1 MLPNQDLPETSSAS
15 KEPAVAKVSA
25 AQIYSIMTKGQRNLT
40 EEQRAAVE
48 DASVAFPSLVV
59 AGAGSGKTE
68 LMAVRVLWLV
78 ANGFAAPNE
87 ILGLT
92 FTRKA
97 ASELNKRIFDNLL
110 KLRSSELWPA
120 EVEFDFLP
128 PNVSTY
134 NSYANNIFRDSALSL
149 GFEPD
154 APLLSDAG
162 AYLLAKETVLKYG
175 TLVNPGL
182 ADADY
187 KIDTLVGAVQKL
199 AAEMTDHLATAEQI
213 EAQVEKVLDSMSGL
227 EKSAGKGDFAE
238 YSYMAANRAK
248 VQNTPLVARLAEAYQ
263 AEKRRQG
270 FVDYSDQVALAELA
284 VRTLPEVLEAE
295 RAKYKFILLDEYQDT
310 SFLQTRLL
318 TGLFKRKPV
327 YAVGDPNQS
336 IYGWRGASAT
346 NLSEFGNDFGSGLG
360 VGDFAATQF
369 MLSTSWRNPSKV
381 LELANH
387 LAKPLAASAGELK
400 LVTLQTRDNA
410 GQGQVDAQF
419 FDSSLIEAA
428 EIAEWFKAK
437 MAAEGPSATAALL
450 MRSRTQMPTFVEQLE
465 ARGLEVEVVGLGGLL
480 EMPEVVDLVAALKV
494 LARPDA
500 GSELIRLLSGPRWRI
515 GVSDIAGLH
524 RYAKS
529 IAKKL
534 KYEYDEDFGAD
545 GTASLVDALD
555 IIADSP
561 SETAAGITD
570 VGFARLKNA
579 GQVFRQMRQLLGLN
593 LSELVTAVS
602 TELWLDIEVM
612 SHPNRKNPMAHLNAF
627 SNVVANYVAGTNY
640 SSINTFLDWLDF
652 ADGREKFEVPSV
664 TPESGVIQVMTVHAS
679 KGLEWDF
686 VAVCNLVERSFPST
700 NAKDGH
706 GWLKESKLPYPLRGD
721 SASLPVWHY
730 ELPADQKA
738 SNSAFKNFVEDCKS
752 HQIIEE
758 TRLVYVAVTRP
769 KQALLLTGA
778 AWKPGVVNPVAPSIF
793 LQAANQVLPV
803 KGFEPAAGFDD
814 EPWAAWVS
822 SEAPGELGS
831 KSQEWPIDP
840 LSTKSRTLLTRAAT
854 DTLAAI
860 ESATTIERADEL
872 NAQIKLL
879 IDEREKLRQQSKSV
893 DLPMR
898 VPASRFK
905 DFILKTG
912 EVAESYRRPMPSEP
926 YAATRTGTLFH
937 NWIEA
942 SYSNASI
949 SVPFEELDNLDL
961 ENIELDADAE
971 DLTEAKLDF
980 LKANF
985 AKSEWADQTPIAV
998 EIEVQL
1004 THGINTFICKLDAVF
1019 ETENGVEIVD
1029 WKTGKPPKD
1038 EAELDERSMQLALYK
1053 MAYST
1058 YSKLKPGAKAI
1069 EPSDISVA
1077 FYYVADN
1084 KVIRPTSV
1092 LDEAEIFDLFE
1103 QKVVKP
1109 AVAQTR

>member
-1 MLPNQDLPETSSAS
+1 MSPNQNILP
-15 KEPAVAKVSA
+15 AKVSA
-25 AQIYSIMTKGQRNLT
+25 AQIYSIMTKGSRKLT

-48 DASVAFPSLVV
+48 DASVITPSLVV

-78 ANGFAAPNE
+78 SNGYAAPNE

-110 KLRSSELWPA
+110 ALRASDLWPA
-120 EVEFDFLP
+120 ELDFDFLP

-134 NSYANNIFRDSALSL
+134 NSYANTIFRESALAL
-149 GFEPD
+149 GYEPE
-154 APLLSDAG
+154 APLLTDAG
-162 AYLLAKETVLKYG
+162 AYLLAKDTVLKYG
-175 TLVNPGL
+175 TEVIPEL

-199 AAEMTDHLATAEQI
+199 AAEMTDHMASADQI
-213 EAQVEKVLDSMSGL
+213 ETEITKVLESMTGL
-227 EKSAGKGDFAE
+227 EQKAGKGNYEE
-238 YSYMAANRAK
+238 YGYTTKNRAA

-263 AEKRRQG
+263 VAKRRQG

-284 VRTLPEVLEAE
+284 VRTIAEVRESE
-295 RAKYKFILLDEYQDT
+295 QAKYKFILLDEYQDT

-318 TGLFKRKPV
+318 TGLFRRKAV

-346 NLSEFGNDFGSGLG
+346 NLTEFGNDFGTGLG
-360 VGDFAATQF
+360 VGDFAADQF

-387 LAKPLAASAGELK
+387 LAKPLAATAKDLK
-400 LVTLQTRDNA
+400 LVTLQSRDNA
-410 GQGQVDAQF
+410 GLGEVNAQF
-419 FDSSLIEAA
+419 FNSSLIEAA
-428 EIAEWFKAK
+428 EIAEWFKTK
-437 MAAEGPSATAALL
+437 MAAEGPTATAALL

-480 EMPEVVDLVAALKV
+480 EMPEVVDLVSALKV

-529 IAKKL
+529 VAKAL

-545 GTASLVDALD
+545 GSASLVDALD

-561 SETAAGITD
+561 SDTAAGITD
-570 VGFARLKNA
+570 IGFARLKNA
-579 GQVFRQMRQLLGLN
+579 AKVLRQMRQLLGLN
-593 LSELVTAVS
+593 LSELVTAVCS
-602 TELWLDIEVM
+602 ELWLDIEVM
-612 SHPNRKNPMAHLNAF
+612 SHPNRKHPMAHLNAF
-627 SNVVANYVAGTNY
+627 NNVVANYVSGTNY
-640 SSINTFLDWLDF
+640 SSLSSFLDWLDF
-652 ADGREKFEVPSV
+652 ADGREKFDVPSV

-700 NAKDGH
+700 VARDGH

-721 SASLPVWHY
+721 CASLPVWHY
-730 ELPADQKA
+730 EDPIDQKA
-738 SNSAFKNFVEDCKS
+738 ADASVKSFIEACKS
-752 HQIIEE
+752 HQILEE

-769 KQALLLTGA
+769 KKALMLTGA
-778 AWKPGVVNPVAPSIF
+778 AWKPAVANSVDPSIF
-793 LQAANQVLPV
+793 LQATHELISV
-803 KGFEPAAGFDD
+803 KGFESAAGFDD
-814 EPWAAWVS
+814 SPWLSWVTG
-822 SEAPGELGS
+822 EAPADLGG
-831 KSQEWPIDP
+831 KLQQWPIDP
-840 LSTKSRTLLTRAAT
+840 LSTKSRTLLTRAAN

-860 ESATTIERADEL
+860 ENSSSIAELDEL
-872 NAQIKLL
+872 NQQIDLL
-879 IDEREKLRQQSKSV
+879 IAERERLRQEAKTV
-893 DLPMR
+893 DLPVR

-905 DFILKTG
+905 DFIHKTAD
-912 EVAESYRRPMPSEP
+912 VAEAYRRPMPSEP

-942 SYSNASI
+942 SYANTSI
-949 SVPFEELDNLDL
+949 SVPFEELDDLDL
-961 ENIELDADAE
+961 ENIELDVDVE
-971 DLTEAKLDF
+971 DLTAAKLDF

-985 AKSEWADQTPIAV
+985 AQSEWVNQTPLAV

-1019 ETENGVEIVD
+1019 ETATGVEIVD

-1038 EAELDERSMQLALYK
+1038 DAELEERSMQLALYK
-1053 MAYST
+1053 MAYSS
-1058 YSKLKPGAKAI
+1058 YSKTKPGAKAI

-1092 LDEAEIFDLFE
+1092 LNESEIFEMFDA
-1103 QKVVKP
+1103 KVVKP
-1109 AVAQTR
+1109 ALGAN

>member
-1 MLPNQDLPETSSAS
+1 MLPNQNAG
-15 KEPAVAKVSA
+15 VAAVSA
-25 AQIYSIMTKGQRNLT
+25 AQIYSIMTDGKRNLT

-48 DASVAFPSLVV
+48 DASVVTPSLVV

-78 ANGFAAPNE
+78 ANSYAAPNE

-97 ASELNKRIFDNLL
+97 ASELNKRIFENLL
-110 KLRSSELWPA
+110 KLRDSKLWP
-120 EVEFDFLP
+120 EGVDFDFLP

-134 NSYANNIFRDSALSL
+134 NSYANTIFRDSALSL
-149 GFEPD
+149 GYEPE
-154 APLLSDAG
+154 APLLTDAG
-162 AYLLAKETVLKYG
+162 AYLLAKETILKYG
-175 TLVNPGL
+175 STVEPGL

-187 KIDTLVGAVQKL
+187 KIDTLVAAVQKL
-199 AAEMTDHLATAEQI
+199 AAEMTDHLATAAAVED
-213 EAQVEKVLDSMSGL
+213 QVNSALESMTGL
-227 EKSAGKGDFAE
+227 EKVAGKGNYEEFA
-238 YSYMAANRAK
+238 YTIANRAK
-248 VQNTPLVARLAEAYQ
+248 IQNTPLVARLAEAYQ
-263 AEKRRQG
+263 AEKRSQG

-284 VRTLPEVLEAE
+284 VRTIPEVLETE
-295 RAKYKFILLDEYQDT
+295 RSKYKFILLDEYQDT

-318 TGLFKRKPV
+318 TGLFNRKAV

-346 NLSEFGNDFGSGLG
+346 NLSEFGNDFGTGLG

-369 MLSTSWRNPSKV
+369 MLSTSWRNPSQV

-387 LAKPLAASAGELK
+387 LAKPLAATAGELQ
-400 LVTLQTRDNA
+400 LVTLQSRENA
-410 GQGQVDAQF
+410 GRGLVEAQY

-428 EIAEWFKAK
+428 QIAEWFKAK
-437 MAAEGPSATAALL
+437 MSAQGPTATAALL

-480 EMPEVVDLVAALKV
+480 EMPEVVDLVSALKV

-500 GSELIRLLSGPRWRI
+500 GSELIRLLTGPRWRI

-529 IAKKL
+529 VAKQL

-561 SETAAGITD
+561 SESAAGITEL
-570 VGFARLKNA
+570 GFTRLKNA
-579 GQVFRQMRQLLGLN
+579 AKTLRQMRQLLGLN

-602 TELWLDIEVM
+602 AELWLDIEVM

-652 ADGREKFEVPSV
+652 ADGREKFDLPSV

-686 VAVCNLVERSFPST
+686 VAVCNLVDRSFPST
-700 NAKDGH
+700 NAKDGN

-721 SASLPVWHY
+721 SSSLPVWRY
-730 ELPADQKA
+730 QNAADQKA
-738 SNSAFKNFVEDCKS
+738 SNEAFKAFVEDCKN
-752 HQIIEE
+752 HQITEE

-769 KQALLLTGA
+769 KQALFLTGA
-778 AWKPGVVNPVAPSIF
+778 AWKAGVTKAVDPSIF
-793 LQAANQVLPV
+793 LQATNQIIPV
-803 KGFEPAAGFDD
+803 KGLEPVAGFDD
-814 EPWAAWVS
+814 APWQSWVS
-822 SEAPGELGS
+822 SEAPAELGG
-831 KSQEWPIDP
+831 KLQQWPIDP
-840 LSTKSRTLLTRAAT
+840 LSTKSRALLTRAAA
-854 DTLAAI
+854 DTLAAL
-860 ESATTIERADEL
+860 ENPTTVEQVDEL
-872 NAQIKLL
+872 SEQINLL
-879 IDEREKLRQQSKSV
+879 IAERERVRQQSKTV
-893 DLPMR
+893 DLPVR

-905 DFILKTG
+905 DFILKTD
-912 EVAESYRRPMPSEP
+912 EVAEQYRRPMPSEP

-942 SYSNASI
+942 SYANTSI
-949 SVPFEELDNLDL
+949 SVPFEELDDLDL
-961 ENIELDADAE
+961 ETIELDVDAQ
-971 DLTEAKLDF
+971 DLTEAKLEF

-985 AKSEWADQTPIAV
+985 AQSEWVNQTPVAV

-1004 THGINTFICKLDAVF
+1004 THSINTFICKLDAVF

-1038 EAELDERSMQLALYK
+1038 DAELEERSMQLALYK

-1058 YSKLKPGAKAI
+1058 YSKTKPGAKPI
-1069 EPSDISVA
+1069 EPGDISVA

-1084 KVIRPTSV
+1084 KVIRPQSV
-1092 LDEAEIFDLFE
+1092 LDEAEIFEMFNA
-1103 QKVVKP
+1103 KVVNP
-1109 AVAQTR
+1109 ALNPN

>member
-1 MLPNQDLPETSSAS
+1 MLPSQN
-15 KEPAVAKVSA
+15 EPNAKVATVSA
-25 AQIYSIMTKGQRNLT
+25 AQIYGIMTKNSRQLT

-48 DASVAFPSLVV
+48 DASVVTPSLVV

-78 ANGFAAPNE
+78 ANGYAAPNE

-97 ASELNKRIFDNLL
+97 ASELNKRIFENLL
-110 KLRSSELWPA
+110 KLRESDLWPQDL
-120 EVEFDFLP
+120 EFDFLP

-134 NSYANNIFRDSALSL
+134 NSYANNIFRDSALAL
-149 GFEPD
+149 GYEPE
-154 APLLSDAG
+154 APLLTDAG

-175 TLVNPGL
+175 STVHPGL
-182 ADADY
+182 AEADY

-199 AAEMTDHLATAEQI
+199 AAEMTDHLATADQI
-213 EAQVEKVLDSMSGL
+213 ENEITKVLESMHGL
-227 EKSAGKGDFAE
+227 EKVAGKGVYDEFG
-238 YSYMAANRAK
+238 YMATNRSK

-284 VRTLPEVLEAE
+284 VRTLPEVRDAE
-295 RAKYKFILLDEYQDT
+295 RDKYKFILLDEYQDT

-318 TGLFKRKPV
+318 TGLFSYKPV

-346 NLSEFGNDFGSGLG
+346 NLSEFGKDFGTGFSTGYFG
-360 VGDFAATQF
+360 ATQF
-369 MLSTSWRNPSKV
+369 MLSTSWRNPRKV
-381 LELANH
+381 LDLANH
-387 LAKPLAASAGELK
+387 LAKPLAATAGELN
-400 LVTLQTRDNA
+400 LVTLQSRENA
-410 GQGQVDAQF
+410 GEGLVEAQY
-419 FDSSLIEAA
+419 FDNTIIEAA
-428 EIAEWFKAK
+428 NIADWFKAK
-437 MAAEGPSATAALL
+437 MQAEGKGATAALL
-450 MRSRTQMPTFVEQLE
+450 MRSRSQMPTFVEQLE

-480 EMPEVVDLVAALKV
+480 EMPEIVDLVAALKV

-529 IAKKL
+529 VAKQL
-534 KYEYDEDFGAD
+534 KYDYSEDFGAD

-561 SETAAGITD
+561 SDTAAGITD

-579 GQVFRQMRQLLGLN
+579 GAVFRQMRQLLGLN

-602 TELWLDIEVM
+602 AELWLDIEVM

-627 SNVVANYVAGTNY
+627 GNVVANYVAGTNY
-640 SSINTFLDWLDF
+640 SSLTTFLDWLDF
-652 ADGREKFEVPSV
+652 AEGREKFEVPSV

-700 NAKDGH
+700 NAKDGN

-730 ELPADQKA
+730 QSPQDQKA
-738 SNSAFKNFVEDCKS
+738 SNEAVKQFVEACKA
-752 HQIIEE
+752 HQEIEE

-769 KQALLLTGA
+769 KQALFLTGA
-778 AWKPGVVNPVAPSIF
+778 AWKPGVTKPVDPSIF
-793 LQAANQVLPV
+793 MQSASQIVSVRGLEPV
-803 KGFEPAAGFDD
+803 EGFDD
-814 EPWAAWVS
+814 RPWQSWVS
-822 SEAPGELGS
+822 SEAPAELGG
-831 KSQEWPIDP
+831 KLQQWPIDP
-840 LSTKSRTLLTRAAT
+840 LSAKSRALLTRAAN
-854 DTLAAI
+854 DTLAALASPASLGEI
-860 ESATTIERADEL
+860 DEL
-872 NAQIKLL
+872 NQQIDLL
-879 IDEREKLRQQSKSV
+879 IAERERLREQSKSV
-893 DLPMR
+893 DLPVR

-905 DFILKTG
+905 DFILKTA
-912 EVAESYRRPMPSEP
+912 EVAEQYRRPMPSEP
-926 YAATRTGTLFH
+926 FAATRTGTLFH

-942 SYSNASI
+942 SYANTAI
-949 SVPFEELDNLDL
+949 SVPFEELDNLEL
-961 ENIELDADAE
+961 ESIELDEDAE
-971 DLTEAKLDF
+971 DLTEAKLEF

-985 AKSEWADQTPIAV
+985 ATSEWVNQTPVAV

-1004 THGINTFICKLDAVF
+1004 THGVNTFICKLDAVF
-1019 ETENGVEIVD
+1019 ETPTGVEIVD
-1029 WKTGKPPKD
+1029 WKTGKSPKD
-1038 EAELDERSMQLALYK
+1038 EAELEERSLQLALYK
-1053 MAYST
+1053 MAYSA
-1058 YSKLKPGAKAI
+1058 YSKTKPGAKVI
-1069 EPSDISVA
+1069 EPQDISVA
-1077 FYYVADN
+1077 FYYVAEN
-1084 KVIRPTSV
+1084 KVIRPAIV
-1092 LDEAEIFDLFE
+1092 LNEAEIFELFDA
-1103 QKVVKP
+1103 KVV
-1109 AVAQTR
+1109 AAAREQ